1 MESAF
6 FTVADWVA
14 NPRSNSIRRKNRRS
28 VLPPRLMDLLFYFA
42 QHPMEVV
49 SRQEIIDNCWDR
61 DVVTDQ
67 AITQAIFELRKFL
80 KDGRS
85 AKEAPEYIKTVPK
98 RGYRLLAPVHQLTV
112 EEYIAA
118 TSENGA
124 QGTQVIDDEDVAA
137 ERELQQP
144 VSAAEPDAGTF
155 TRGRSAIGCVS
166 DQSSTFTSAMRPFVM
181 VVWTV
186 TSPLRPK
193 VVDVY
198 TPSFAKAEGAV
209 PAAKA
214 STAATESRETR
225 II

>member
-124 QGTQVIDDEDVAA
+124 QGTQVIDDDGGADLSECAA
-137 ERELQQP
+137 RWAPHYGAFLQR
-144 VSAAEPDAGTF
+144 VIWRS
-155 TRGRSAIGCVS
+155 RCWMHSGR
-166 DQSSTFTSAMRPFVM
+166 
-181 VVWTV
+181 
-186 TSPLRPK
+186 
-193 VVDVY
+193 
-198 TPSFAKAEGAV
+198 
-209 PAAKA
+209 
-214 STAATESRETR
+214 
-225 II
+225 

>member
-124 QGTQVIDDEDVAA
+124 QGTQVIDDEDVPLAA
-137 ERELQQP
+137 LPKTGQSGASGLVLFLSSMMLAAFVAVSKKRE
-144 VSAAEPDAGTF
+144 D
-155 TRGRSAIGCVS
+155 
-166 DQSSTFTSAMRPFVM
+166 D
-181 VVWTV
+181 
-186 TSPLRPK
+186 K
-193 VVDVY
+193 
-198 TPSFAKAEGAV
+198 
-209 PAAKA
+209 
-214 STAATESRETR
+214 
-225 II
+225 